1 MWKLNATVVT
11 LALVAVGLS
20 GCKPKE
26 ADAAGFKVPPGE
38 LWIPKP
44 QMEKADIR
52 IGTVDERSIGNA
64 LVTSARLTF
73 HDAHVTHVFT
83 PVTGRVVKLDAQ
95 IGDVVKK
102 GDALVTIQSPDIG
115 VASSDLGKAQ
125 ADLVAAE
132 HDMRRKRELY
142 EVHAGS
148 QADVEVAEDNYGKA
162 KAELERAQQKALL
175 LRAGSVD
182 RVSQT
187 YVLRSTIDG
196 EVLMRNVNPGIE
208 VQGQYGGGTA
218 VELFTVGTLDPI
230 WAMVDIYEV
239 DLARVKVGAKVRLS
253 VVTYP
258 DKVFEGTVDWVSQ
271 VLDTTSRTARVRCTL
286 ANPERLLKP
295 EMFATAAIDV
305 SGAKS
310 LAVLRD
316 AVVRMGEQDVVF
328 VEAGESPNGHVR
340 LRRRPVRVDMA
351 EPGEYVQVL
360 NGLQVG
366 EHVVTKNAIL
376 VSQS

>member
-1 MWKLNATVVT
+1 MSKLKVT
-11 LALVAVGLS
+11 LVILALAAPGLS
-20 GCKPKE
+20 ACKAKE
-26 ADAAGFKVPPGE
+26 ADAASFHVPPGE
-38 LWIPKP
+38 AWIPRG
-44 QMEKADIR
+44 QLEKADIQ
-52 IGTVDERSIGNA
+52 ISTVDERAMSNA
-64 LVTSARLTF
+64 LVASARLTF

-83 PVTGRVVKLDAQ
+83 PVTGRVVKIEAQ
-95 IGDVVKK
+95 IGDIVKK
-102 GDALVTIQSPDIG
+102 GDPLVTIQSPDIG

-132 HDMRRKRELY
+132 HDLRRKRELY

-148 QADVEVAEDNYGKA
+148 QADVEVAEDNFGKA
-162 KAELERAQQKALL
+162 KAELERAQQKAAL

-218 VELFTVGTLDPI
+218 VELFTVGSLDPI
-230 WAMVDIYEV
+230 WAMADIYEV
-239 DLARVKVGAKVRLS
+239 DLARVKVGAKVRLT

-258 DKVFEGTVDWVSQ
+258 DKVFEGSVDWVSQ
-271 VLDTTSRTARVRCTL
+271 VLDPTTRTARVRCTL
-286 ANPERLLKP
+286 ANPQRLLKP
-295 EMFATAAIDV
+295 EMYATAAIDI
-305 SGAKS
+305 SAPKS

-328 VEAGESPNGHVR
+328 VESGESPNGQVR
-340 LRRRPVRVDMA
+340 LQRRPVRVDMQN
-351 EPGEYVQVL
+351 PGEYVQVL
-360 NGLQVG
+360 NGLQAG
-366 EHVVTKNAIL
+366 ERVVTKNAIL